1 MLRAIVSERS
11 GTAGFSLVEV
21 MSALVIASLA
31 MVVLLRGLGGSQL
44 AAVYLEA
51 HLGARLIAQ
60 SILED
65 ERHATDTSPGN
76 RAGESGM
83 YQWKLSI
90 EPAVVDGIG
99 GPPAGYRFYRLV
111 VEVSWQPRGRLVLDT
126 LKLGR

>member
-60 SILED
+60 SKMNGMPPTHRQATGRASRACINGNFPSSRRWSMVLED
-65 ERHATDTSPGN
+65 H
-76 RAGESGM
+76 
-83 YQWKLSI
+83 
-90 EPAVVDGIG
+90 
-99 GPPAGYRFYRLV
+99 PPAIG
-111 VEVSWQPRGRLVLDT
+111 SIGWWW
-126 LKLGR
+126 K